1 MGRDMT
7 YRMNFFNCAWLCFVC
22 FISCQSNT
30 RDESEMNQA
39 IKTVWTDQQLVG
51 AWIQPNPINN
61 SEVQG
66 FKLNSDGSASSVNM
80 ATLLYKNWLLEGDSL
95 LVVVE
100 SVGNKVSSIDTIRY
114 RISRCDQ
121 DTLVLTNGS
130 REDVFG
136 KRTAAD

>member
-1 MGRDMT
+1 MS
-7 YRMNFFNCAWLCFVC
+7 YRMNVFNFAWLCFVC

-95 LVVVE
+95 ILVME

-121 DTLVLTNGS
+121 DTLVLINGN

-136 KRTAAD
+136 KSASIE

>member
-1 MGRDMT
+1 MS
-7 YRMNFFNCAWLCFVC
+7 YRMNVFNFAWLFCIF
-22 FISCQSNT
+22 FLSCQSNT
-30 RDESEMNQA
+30 LDETGMNQA
-39 IKTVWTDQQLVG
+39 TKSLWTDQQLVG
-51 AWIQPNPINN
+51 AWVQPNPINN

-80 ATLLYKNWLLEGDSL
+80 ATLLYKNWFLEGDSL
-95 LVVVE
+95 ILVME

-121 DTLVLTNGS
+121 DTLVLINGN

-136 KRTAAD
+136 KSASIE